1 MGPAQRSK
9 GAGLAEGGAVWQAH
23 HGPQLHEGLVE
34 VPHPG
39 GEDGGDLPLGPALDL
54 GVQDIVV
61 AVQQPGGDPEHVAV
75 HRGDGQPEGD
85 GGDGPGG
92 VVPDAG
98 EGPQGVEIGGDDAA
112 VALHHRFCPLLQV
125 AHPVVVAQA
134 LPQL

>member
-1 MGPAQRSK
+1 M
-9 GAGLAEGGAVWQAH
+9 
-23 HGPQLHEGLVE
+23 
-34 VPHPG
+34 
-39 GEDGGDLPLGPALDL
+39 
-54 GVQDIVV
+54 

-75 HRGDGQPEGD
+75 HRGDGQLKGD

-98 EGPQGVEIGGDDAA
+98 EGPQGVKIGGDDAA